1 MRILLGVM
9 LLAVAAASGEPRA
22 VDAKE
27 WKRIRKLLPAY
38 LWHPSEKKRA
48 KAVATWRERAY
59 DDVRLTK
66 AQFAELGRLLRDGS
80 PFTREKKR
88 ARAFD
93 VATGEGDER
102 VSVRA
107 IITTK
112 YKPGCGKSFPLII
125 SLHGGPAATDRA
137 ARSGRDQQYQLW
149 QSYAQTVHGIVACPA
164 IPGDQSGKR
173 EWTIVKGIVDELD
186 RVFNVDR
193 DRILLTGHSW
203 GGILSWQLGPRHAS
217 DLAALAP
224 FVCAVNPGRRH
235 LANCRNLPIY
245 SVQGKRDIKWIL
257 ETGRQR
263 IEVLKELGYEHVYRE
278 LPGGHDSFRTEFSRI
293 AKWFLARPRRLYAR
307 ELTRRG
313 GTGGD
318 WYWLRSEGTSFD
330 ARIVDEHTID
340 VELGG
345 PCEVFLSDEMVDL
358 DAPVV
363 IRRDGHEAFRG
374 SVGRRLGFTLRH
386 VRETGDRSRVFAA
399 SVRLE

>member
-1 MRILLGVM
+1 MRMLLGIT
-9 LLAVAAASGEPRA
+9 LLACVAAAGEARD

-38 LWHPSEKKRA
+38 LWQPDAKKRA
-48 KAVATWRERAY
+48 KAVATWEERAY

-66 AQFAELGRLLRDGS
+66 AQYRELGRLLRDGS

-93 VATGEGDER
+93 VETGQPGEK
-102 VSVRA
+102 VAVRA

-112 YKPGCGKSFPLII
+112 YKPGCGKSFPLIL
-125 SLHGGPAATDRA
+125 SLHGGPAATEQA
-137 ARSGRDQQYQLW
+137 ARSGMDQQYALW
-149 QSYAQTVHGIVACPA
+149 QSYAQTVRGIVACPA
-164 IPGDQSGKR
+164 IPGDQTGER
-173 EWTIVKGIVDELD
+173 EWTILKNIVDELD

-203 GGILSWQLGPRHAS
+203 GGILCWQLGPRHAA

-235 LANCRNLPIY
+235 LSNCRNLPVY

-257 ETGRQR
+257 ETGRER
-263 IEVLKELGYEHVYRE
+263 IAVLKELGYDHVYRE
-278 LPGGHDSFRTEFSRI
+278 MPGGHDSFKTEFGKI
-293 AKWFLARPRRLYAR
+293 AEWFVARPRRLYAR
-307 ELTRRG
+307 HVTRRG
-313 GTGGD
+313 GGGAD
-318 WYWLRSEGTSFD
+318 WYWLRTERTSFD
-330 ARIVDEHTID
+330 ARIVDEHTLD
-340 VELGG
+340 VEVGG

-358 DAPVV
+358 DAPVE
-363 IRRDGHEAFRG
+363 IRRDGHPVFRG
-374 SVGRRLGFTLRH
+374 SKVRRLGFTLRH
-386 VRETGDRSRVFAA
+386 VRETGDRARVFAA

>member
-1 MRILLGVM
+1 MRILLGVT
-9 LLAVAAASGEPRA
+9 LLALAAAGGEPRA

-38 LWHPSEKKRA
+38 LWQPHAKKRA
-48 KAVATWRERAY
+48 RAVATWGERAY

-66 AQFAELGRLLRDGS
+66 AQYRELGRLLRNGS
-80 PFTREKKR
+80 PFTSEKKR

-102 VSVRA
+102 VAVRA

-112 YKPGCGKSFPLII
+112 YKPGCGRSFPLIL

-137 ARSGRDQQYQLW
+137 ARSGMDQQYALW
-149 QSYAQTVHGIVACPA
+149 QSYAQTARGIVACPA
-164 IPGDQSGKR
+164 IAGDQSGPR
-173 EWTIVKGIVDELD
+173 EWTILQNIVTELD

-203 GGILSWQLGPRHAS
+203 GGILSWQLGPRHAA
-217 DLAALAP
+217 DLAVLAP

-245 SVQGKRDIKWIL
+245 SVQGRRDIPWIL
-257 ETGRQR
+257 KTGRER

-278 LPGGHDSFRTEFSRI
+278 LPGGHDSFKGEF
-293 AKWFLARPRRLYAR
+293 AKIVEWFSARPRRLYAR

-313 GTGGD
+313 GAGTD
-318 WYWLRSEGTSFD
+318 WYWLRTERTSFD
-330 ARIVDEHTID
+330 ARIVDDHTLD
-340 VELGG
+340 VEVGG

-358 DAPVV
+358 DADVV

-374 SVGRRLGFTLRH
+374 RVVRRLGFTLGH
-386 VRETGDRSRVFAA
+386 VRETGDRARVFAA

>member
-1 MRILLGVM
+1 MRILPVLL
-9 LLAVAAASGEPRA
+9 LLATAAAAGETRA
-22 VDAKE
+22 VDARE
-27 WKRIRKLLPAY
+27 WRRIRKLLPVY
-38 LWHPSEKKRA
+38 LWQPSEKRRA

-66 AQFAELGRLLRDGS
+66 AQYRELGRLLRDGS
-80 PFTREKKR
+80 PFRQEKKR
-88 ARAFD
+88 ARTFE
-93 VATGEGDER
+93 VPTGEGDER

-112 YKPGCGKSFPLII
+112 YRPGCGKSFPLIL
-125 SLHGGPAATDRA
+125 SLHGGPAATDRE
-137 ARSGRDQQYQLW
+137 ARTGRDQQYALW

-164 IPGDQSGKR
+164 IPGDRSGPR
-173 EWTIVKGIVDELD
+173 EWTILKNIVDELD
-186 RVFNVDR
+186 GVFNVDR

-203 GGILSWQLGPRHAS
+203 GGILCWQLGPRHAG

-224 FVCAVNPGRRH
+224 FVCAVNPGRRQ
-235 LANCRNLPIY
+235 LANARNLPVY
-245 SVQGKRDIKWIL
+245 SVQGKRDIPWIL
-257 ETGRQR
+257 KTGRER

-278 LPGGHDSFRTEFSRI
+278 LPGGHDAFRTEFAAI
-293 AKWFLARPRRLYAR
+293 VEWFRARPRRLYAR

-318 WYWLRSEGTSFD
+318 WYWLRSDATSFD

-340 VELGG
+340 VEAGG

-363 IRRDGHEAFRG
+363 IRQDGQEVFSGR
-374 SVGRRLGFTLRH
+374 VVRRLGFTLGH
-386 VRETGDRSRVFAA
+386 VLETGDRARVFAA
-399 SVRLE
+399 SVRLP

>member
-1 MRILLGVM
+1 MRVLVGVT
-9 LLAVAAASGEPRA
+9 LLAVAAAAGEPRA
-22 VDAKE
+22 VDARE

-38 LWHPSEKKRA
+38 LWQPKEKKRA
-48 KAVATWRERAY
+48 KAVATWEERAY
-59 DDVRLTK
+59 DDVLLTRT
-66 AQFAELGRLLRDGS
+66 QYRELGKLLRDGS
-80 PFTREKKR
+80 PFTHEKKR
-88 ARAFD
+88 ARTFD
-93 VATGEGDER
+93 VATGQGDER

-137 ARSGRDQQYQLW
+137 AQSGRDQQYALW

-164 IPGDQSGKR
+164 IAGDQTGRR
-173 EWTIVKGIVDELD
+173 EWTVLENIVDELD

-203 GGILSWQLGPRHAS
+203 GGIRSWQLGPRHAAE
-217 DLAALAP
+217 LAALAP
-224 FVCAVNPGRRH
+224 VVCAVNPGRRH
-235 LANCRNLPIY
+235 LANCRNLP
-245 SVQGKRDIKWIL
+245 
-257 ETGRQR
+257 
-263 IEVLKELGYEHVYRE
+263 
-278 LPGGHDSFRTEFSRI
+278 GGHDSFRTEFARI

-318 WYWLRSEGTSFD
+318 WYWVRSEAASFE

-358 DAPVV
+358 DAPIV
-363 IRRDGHEAFRG
+363 IRRDGHEAFSGR
-374 SVGRRLGFTLRH
+374 VVRRLGFTLRH
-386 VRETGDRSRVFAA
+386 VRETGDRARVFAA